1 MDSRE
6 AKDLVERSFSFDKVG
21 PAMMKVRKNL
31 DDKDLQ
37 AILALELSKAASQGI
52 EDLSEDD
59 KELLDAAAKE
69 RVSIYVA
76 SSKSASGTGCG

>member
-1 MDSRE
+1 MDTKE
-6 AKDLVERSFSFDKVG
+6 AKDIIESVFSFDKVG

-37 AILALELSKAASQGI
+37 TQLACALREAAFQGI
-52 EDLSEDD
+52 ENLSEED
-59 KELLDAAAKE
+59 KALLTAVAEE
-69 RVSIYVA
+69 RVTIYVN